1 MKTNIP
7 RVVLTS
13 VSRVGDM
20 AEVLALTAPPEDPG
34 LIHYT
39 LMVAFSNI
47 FCQSQGI

>member
-7 RVVLTS
+7 CVVFIS

-39 LMVAFSNI
+39 LMVAINYI